1 MRRRAAATRCCWLAC
16 GERGGCSGR
25 SARRWRTARAQTR
38 AYGLA
43 CSSPLPW
50 AWRPDGGVR
59 QGCRHRVRRQRIP
72 PAKVRKISAKLR
84 SVSRGGV
91 AAVRLI
97 TRQKSAEI
105 GARRR
110 MRLLGLVLL
119 GAAPSPAHASVK
131 GAVGS
136 RAVAQAVL
144 VRTARDAAYADRAL
158 ESELRKAR
166 PPLTPADAKHATA
179 VVYGVMRQRA
189 YLDFALGQL
198 AGPDVADRS
207 DERTIAALRI
217 GAFELLVSAR
227 PPHRP
232 PHPSPH
238 RQSHVARSHRTRATG
253 AVHAHATTRRRQ
265 LSRRARETQGRAR
278 FRQRRAAQPLETAGA
293 QLPPDSRPYDCHLL
307 AIPTLARRRARSL
320 SPRPPCLPS
329 TPSPRAPTCPSGCS
343 LRCDRCYPRTRT

>member
-1 MRRRAAATRCCWLAC
+1 MRQRAAAAMLLAGVWRARRLQQPQC
-16 GERGGCSGR
+16 ALLAHSACIDARARARMQQPAALGLAAGRGCAAGMQTPCSSAANPASEGAKNLGEAPKPFHGAAFGSSRGRKAPR
-25 SARRWRTARAQTR
+25 SA
-38 AYGLA
+38 
-43 CSSPLPW
+43 
-50 AWRPDGGVR
+50 PD
-59 QGCRHRVRRQRIP
+59 
-72 PAKVRKISAKLR
+72 A
-84 SVSRGGV
+84 
-91 AAVRLI
+91 
-97 TRQKSAEI
+97 
-105 GARRR
+105 

-119 GAAPSPAHASVK
+119 GAAPSPALASVK

-227 PPHRP
+227 PPHRT

-265 LSRRARETQGRAR
+265 LGRRARETQGRAR
-278 FRQRRAAQPLETAGA
+278 FRQRRAAQPLEAAGA
-293 QLPPDSRPYDCHLL
+293 QLPPDSRPHDCHLL
-307 AIPTLARRRARSL
+307 AIPTLTRRRARSL

>member
-1 MRRRAAATRCCWLAC
+1 
-16 GERGGCSGR
+16 
-25 SARRWRTARAQTR
+25 
-38 AYGLA
+38 
-43 CSSPLPW
+43 
-50 AWRPDGGVR
+50 
-59 QGCRHRVRRQRIP
+59 
-72 PAKVRKISAKLR
+72 
-84 SVSRGGV
+84 
-91 AAVRLI
+91 
-97 TRQKSAEI
+97 
-105 GARRR
+105 

-217 GAFELLVSAR
+217 GAFEL
-227 PPHRP
+227 
-232 PHPSPH
+232 
-238 RQSHVARSHRTRATG
+238 RA
-253 AVHAHATTRRRQ
+253 
-265 LSRRARETQGRAR
+265 
-278 FRQRRAAQPLETAGA
+278 
-293 QLPPDSRPYDCHLL
+293 
-307 AIPTLARRRARSL
+307 
-320 SPRPPCLPS
+320 
-329 TPSPRAPTCPSGCS
+329 
-343 LRCDRCYPRTRT
+343 